1 MSQCTT
7 STVVHYNP
15 AYRRGSS
22 LIDHHILHISVGL
35 RQACPN
41 DYTIC
46 TYVASYLLDVQYE

>member
-35 RQACPN
+35 RQAFPN
-41 DYTIC
+41 DYTVC
-46 TYVASYLLDVQYE
+46 TYIASYLLDV